1 MKNLFSSIFCIS
13 LLLGA
18 TASPAAEKL
27 SIVVMDPLSKELACD
42 CVKGY
47 AQRNYR
53 SLAAHL
59 QKKLG
64 MEVTVVHAE
73 DLATA
78 LKESKGAPGV
88 IIGKRSVVLSQTSKH
103 KLDVTPIARLTGK
116 DGSPDQRGL
125 IVVRKDSP
133 ANSMTDLKGYRILFG
148 PEDCDEKCA
157 AAIALLKT
165 SGIELPEKREV
176 SASCST
182 AAAALME
189 MKADVRAA
197 AVISSYAE
205 PLLAGCDTIKPGD
218 LRIIGKT
225 EPVPFIT
232 AFAVSSLPPKKIAA
246 ITEALLDMVEDPELL
261 TVMESMLGFIEMTD
275 RPEAKPA
282 AWNQFRGPNRDGT
295 ASWLPDKLPAKAEFT
310 WQKTLPSDGVGGI
323 AATSEV
329 VIVGTRDA
337 LDQND
342 VFFVLKPAQAPSA
355 GDSSIRRPL
364 ENRSITGTHPVRHL

>member
-1 MKNLFSSIFCIS
+1 MKTLFSSIVCAS
-13 LLLGA
+13 MLLVA
-18 TASPAAEKL
+18 PAASAAEKL
-27 SIVVMDPLSKELACD
+27 TLVVMDPLSKELACD

-47 AQRNYR
+47 AQRNYHA
-53 SLAAHL
+53 LAAHL

-64 MEVTVVHAE
+64 MEVMVVHAE
-73 DLATA
+73 HLETV
-78 LKESKGAPGV
+78 LKENKQAPGI
-88 IIGKRSVVLSQTSKH
+88 IIGKQSVVLNESRKH
-103 KLDVTPIARLTGK
+103 KLEVTPVARLTGK

-133 ANSMTDLKGYRILFG
+133 ARAMADLNGYRILFG

-157 AAIALLKT
+157 AAVALLKV
-165 SGIELPEKREV
+165 SGIDIPEKREV

-218 LRIIGKT
+218 LRVIGKT

-232 AFAVSSLPPKKIAA
+232 AFAVSSLPSKTVAA
-246 ITEALLDMVEDPELL
+246 ITEALLDMVEDPALL
-261 TVMESMLGFIEMTD
+261 TIMESLGFIEMTA
-275 RPEAKPA
+275 RPEVKPA

-295 ASWLPDKLPAKAEFT
+295 ASWLPEKLPARAEFT
-310 WQKTLPSDGVGGI
+310 WRKELPADGVGGI
-323 AATSEV
+323 AATSEA

-337 LDQND
+337 LDGND
-342 VFFVLKPAQAPSA
+342 VFFVWKPAQAPSA
-355 GDSSIRRPL
+355 GGSNIRRL
-364 ENRSITGTHPVRHL
+364 LVNRSTMGIPPVPHL